1 LNKGTLERILWSIAF
16 PGFGQLLNHKYLK
29 SLLFILMEMV
39 INRQSNFNLAIISS
53 FNGNIDKATEYIN
66 FQWLMFYPCLYFFAM
81 WDAVRDAN
89 EEGESLPYS
98 FLPYVSCAIFVTIGL
113 IYSQKW
119 SLFGVVI
126 GPIFMPILCVIP
138 GAAVGLVIKNW
149 LLKNRSNP

>member
-1 LNKGTLERILWSIAF
+1 MNKVTLERLLWSIAF

-39 INRQSNFNLAIISS
+39 INNQSNFNLAIISS

-81 WDAVRDAN
+81 WDAVRDTN
-89 EEGESLPYS
+89 EDGETPLYS
-98 FLPYVSCAIFVTIGL
+98 FLPYLSCAIFVTIGL

-119 SLFGVVI
+119 NLFGVLI

-138 GAAVGLVIKNW
+138 GAAVGLAIKNW
-149 LLKNRSNP
+149 LLKNSSNP